1 MEQDFPR
8 DWMWS
13 EAFVMLALVECLYRE
28 IFRPGCS
35 LSRLKTAG
43 AALILVA
50 LPGVNSDQVEVMI
63 SGSQLVISGTRVLPS
78 ELHTARSF
86 TTWSCRRADSMG
98 ASDFLPASTVA
109 SGGRWPMAAL

>member
-1 MEQDFPR
+1 MEREFPR

-50 LPGVNSDQVEVMI
+50 LPGVNSDQVGATI
-63 SGSQLVISGTRVLPS
+63 LAS
-78 ELHTARSF
+78 E
-86 TTWSCRRADSMG
+86 
-98 ASDFLPASTVA
+98 ASDFFLPTNTVA